1 MRRDGFTLFEMVIVV
16 ALIAI
21 AVSLSVPFVDSMM
34 NPNQLSAA
42 IDTVRSQC
50 FEQARNRAMEEGRP
64 YKLSIAEGGNA
75 YRVEPDDADTNSD
88 QGFIIDGQLPEPCL

>member
-1 MRRDGFTLFEMVIVV
+1 MRRSGFTLFEMVIVMV
-16 ALIAI
+16 LIAI
-21 AVSLSVPFVDSMM
+21 AASLAVPFVDSMM

-64 YKLSIAEGGNA
+64 YRVSIVEGGDA
-75 YRVEPDDADTNSD
+75 YRVEPDDTDTNSD
-88 QGFIIDGQLPEPCL
+88 PGLLIDGQLPDQ